1 MDVIVKSP
9 KLKQRADLTYK
20 HNTVSGR
27 HGWLRLTPAYSV
39 KVVEEVLPSAGEG
52 SRVLDPFSGTATTTL
67 CAATHG
73 MEAVSID
80 VNPFLVWLGNAKLA
94 HYSRDQLAAARAA
107 GTRAMA
113 SACNPKGPRADAPPL
128 FNIERWW
135 PADRLEFLCRLKA
148 ALNAED
154 ALDKGAH
161 DLLSVALCRSV
172 ITLSNAA
179 FNHQSMSFKKPTDQ
193 PGLFEEL
200 SVHAAQ
206 YEADLDHVLKSAGEN
221 PPVKGKV
228 VEGDSRNVAAALE
241 GRFDLV
247 VTSPPYPNRMSYIR
261 ELRPYMYWL
270 DYIKEAREAGE
281 LDWKA
286 MGGTWGM
293 ATSALNTWE
302 RPVDGFSTPHFEKVL
317 FDIAHA
323 DNKNGEVLS
332 RYVAKYFVDMNN
344 HLASMRTVLNPGAKL
359 HYIVGNSTFYGTLL
373 PVELLFEDMFRGLG
387 FTDISHVA
395 IRKRNSKKELFEYD
409 VTATW
414 PG

>member
-1 MDVIVKSP
+1 MDALVKGP
-9 KLKQRADLTYK
+9 ALKQRADLTYK

-39 KVVEEVLPSAGEG
+39 KVVEELLPSAPK
-52 SRVLDPFSGTATTTL
+52 SARVLDPFSGTATTTL

-94 HYSRDQLAAARAA
+94 HYSRDQLASARVAGEKAIALSCAA
-107 GTRAMA
+107 
-113 SACNPKGPRADAPPL
+113 KGPRSEAPPL

-135 PADRLEFLCRLKA
+135 APDRLEFLCRLKG
-148 ALNAED
+148 ALNAD
-154 ALDKGAH
+154 DSLDKGGR

-179 FNHQSMSFKKPTDQ
+179 FNHQSMSFKKPTE

-200 SVHAAQ
+200 SVHAGQ
-206 YEADLDHVLKSAGEN
+206 FEADMLHVLKSAAEN
-221 PPVKGKV
+221 PSVRGKV
-228 VEGDSRNVAAALE
+228 VEGDSRDVAAALD

-270 DYIKEAREAGE
+270 DYLKEAREAGE

-286 MGGTWGM
+286 VGGTWGM
-293 ATSALNTWE
+293 ATSALSTWE
-302 RPVDGFSTPHFEKVL
+302 RRAGGFSTPRFDEVL
-317 FDIAHA
+317 FGIAHA
-323 DNKNGEVLS
+323 DNKNGELLS
-332 RYVAKYFVDMNN
+332 RYVAKYFEDMND
-344 HLASMRTVLNPGAKL
+344 HLASLRTVLNPGAKL

-373 PVELLFEDMFRGLG
+373 PVEQLFEDMFISLG
-387 FTDISHVA
+387 FKDVSHIA

-409 VTATW
+409 VTAIW